1 MMSTLPNPEHSAAED
16 QAPASFD
23 NVVEL
28 PQRGDDRAQRE
39 LARRNLSDA
48 AAVELEGVKPG
59 SPEEKAIRDRY
70 QQQKRDL
77 YPAEGDEQQAA

>member
-1 MMSTLPNPEHSAAED
+1 MQTLPNPENPAAED
-16 QAPASFD
+16 QPASFD

-28 PQRGDDRAQRE
+28 PQQGDDRTQRE
-39 LARRNLSDA
+39 IARRNLSA
-48 AAVELEGVKPG
+48 AAAAELEGVKPG

-77 YPAEGDEQQAA
+77 YPAEGDAQQAA